1 MKHNQKHHGV
11 VLLALA
17 AVFAFCGIMV
27 NAVTGIEQDKVTVQQ
42 EILYGDVTAV
52 EGLSLV
58 QNLAWENR
66 LIWEITTPL
75 DAPEHATTAF
85 SYIRDGAVA
94 NTARQNELELSF
106 VFDFSGSTSGSFNF
120 SSETGAW
127 THVYPDSLFADV
139 ASRVPAG
146 KTYTEFVRV
155 ADYAAVYTPYVYQ
168 YFAPE
173 DGSGYGY
180 SIGLLEESLV
190 EYFSQPVGENDWVQ
204 VSMTANDE
212 GDIYEMSASLVQLA
226 DGETPAVTDNVA
238 LGDSTDEVYSIR
250 IWDNL
255 PTVCADG
262 VTYVL
267 TPRDNAIELCAVRYT
282 KDADTDEM
290 QLDGVESLAT
300 LSIDTAD
307 TAFTTFSV
315 ENLFLQGNELFAF
328 TAQEVAGEWVY
339 SIYVFSLD
347 TMAWTQE
354 ITGIDI
360 NVDEIF
366 QGDDFFV
373 LYDYFLGDFLLYTEG
388 EDENGYAEYVET
400 MRGNYVTYLPTTE
413 WKGYYTNLDML
424 YLHDTLVIAVRNT
437 EWGDDALSAYLIA
450 YREEGCVY
458 AARYTTNLQ
467 QDGVDDYMGSNQLC
481 NWGDTPLSIQIS
493 GI

>member
-11 VLLALA
+11 VLLMLA
-17 AVFAFCGIMV
+17 AVFALCGIAL
-27 NAVTGIEQDKVTVQQ
+27 NAVTQREQDKVTVQQ
-42 EILYGDVTAV
+42 EILYGDATAV
-52 EGLSLV
+52 EGLSFV
-58 QNLAWENR
+58 QSLAWADR
-66 LIWEITTPL
+66 LLWEITTPL

-85 SYIRDGAVA
+85 SYVRDGAFA
-94 NTARQNELELSF
+94 NTAQQNELDLSF
-106 VFDFSGSTSGSFNF
+106 VFYFSGSTSGTMNF
-120 SSETGAW
+120 SLETDTW
-127 THVYPDSLFADV
+127 VYPNTLFADV

-146 KTYTEFVRV
+146 ETYTELVRV
-155 ADYAAVYTPYVYQ
+155 ADYASVYTPVVYQ

-180 SIGLLEESLV
+180 SMSLLEESLV

-212 GDIYEMSASLVQLA
+212 GGIYEMSASLVELA
-226 DGETPAVTDNVA
+226 VGETPAVTDNAA
-238 LGDSTDEVYSIR
+238 LGNSTDDVYAIG

-255 PTVCADG
+255 PTVCADD
-262 VTYVL
+262 VSYVL
-267 TPRDNAIELCAVRYT
+267 TPRGNAIELCAVRYT
-282 KDADTDEM
+282 KDAETDEM
-290 QLDGVESLAT
+290 QFDGVESLAT
-300 LSIDTAD
+300 LSVDTAS
-307 TAFTTFSV
+307 TTFSV
-315 ENLFLQGNELFAF
+315 ENLFLQGNDLFAF

-373 LYDYFLGDFLLYTEG
+373 LYDYFLGDFLLYTAC
-388 EDENGYAEYVET
+388 EDESGYAET
-400 MRGNYVTYLPTTE
+400 MRGNYITYLPTGE
-413 WKGYYTNLDML
+413 WKGYYTNLDMI
-424 YLHDTLVIAVRNT
+424 YLDDTLVIAVRNT
-437 EWGDDALSAYLIA
+437 EWGSDALSAYLIA
-450 YREEGCVY
+450 YRAEGCVY

-467 QDGVDDYMGSNQLC
+467 QDGVDDYMGSNQLY
-481 NWGDTPLSIQIS
+481 NWGDTPLSIQPS